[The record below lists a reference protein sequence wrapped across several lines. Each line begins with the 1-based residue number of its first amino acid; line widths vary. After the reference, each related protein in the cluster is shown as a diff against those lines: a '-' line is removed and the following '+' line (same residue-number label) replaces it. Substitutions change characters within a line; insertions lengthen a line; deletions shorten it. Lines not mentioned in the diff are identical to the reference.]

1 MLSFRPK
8 NKLAKMKRS
17 QPLKQDISQS
27 KLIISQSNDSVNA
40 RVSNIIVVKELLC
53 VTIIL
58 TDVCGKIIFFNL
70 FISISK

>member
-1 MLSFRPK
+1 
-8 NKLAKMKRS
+8 MKRS